1 MTTADAAQPM
11 PSASAA
17 PGDTVSVAEAAQ
29 RLGVHEKTLRRWI
42 RTGRIPAD
50 LVDGPYGPQYHVPV
64 SALSSAQQVLDVVKV
79 ERPTDPRTLA
89 LAVAQAVH
97 HEHETLR
104 AQLCQDLAEFKAEVL
119 AALSTQPLTPQTAV
133 DEPPATELVPPKQE
147 RQRRWWWPFPRAT

>member
-1 MTTADAAQPM
+1 MTTADAAQSTP
-11 PSASAA
+11 PASAA

-104 AQLCQDLAEFKAEVL
+104 AQLC
-119 AALSTQPLTPQTAV
+119 
-133 DEPPATELVPPKQE
+133 
-147 RQRRWWWPFPRAT
+147 